1 MIFYEIDR
9 ICSIAG
15 KEIITENHGLAT
27 EVENKAQGSQC
38 HFPWCFDLQKSRN
51 YRRNYRGI
59 ENCNIKSKKAQ
70 SKRWWK
76 RGENALHNIF
86 TRWRWIKSSH
96 SSRLSPILR
105 MTNIVWFES
114 HLRWVF
120 FLTWCFFISY
130 DGLVLFWVVLNS
142 RRWVEFSHRF

>member
-59 ENCNIKSKKAQ
+59 EKKCNIKSKKAQ

-120 FLTWCFFISY
+120 FFLHDVFSFHMMDWCFLSS
-130 DGLVLFWVVLNS
+130 L
-142 RRWVEFSHRF
+142 E